1 MAWLGFFL
9 SFFYY
14 ILEVLDPTNYHVWFH
29 LLPTTLDRRG
39 RKFIWLLK
47 LDNANGGNQTQAA
60 ITASESAIH
69 YTIASRQLCYII
81 KNIRFSSAGCF
92 CFSLENFHQKSLRC
106 LQQKSNLS
114 FSFFSPKF
122 LLPNVSSAFSA
133 RRYFIAYLNFLSPFS
148 VSDALAEIFDKL
160 LANNFHLLYLA
171 QKENVNFFLPPFS
184 NCNKVVL
191 TSQYFRSRVS
201 FSDIDH
207 WLRGK
212 HRFWRP
218 RALIVLGCQ
227 PSS

>member
-1 MAWLGFFL
+1 MAR
-9 SFFYY
+9 
-14 ILEVLDPTNYHVWFH
+14 I
-29 LLPTTLDRRG
+29 
-39 RKFIWLLK
+39 
-47 LDNANGGNQTQAA
+47 
-60 ITASESAIH
+60 
-69 YTIASRQLCYII
+69 
-81 KNIRFSSAGCF
+81 
-92 CFSLENFHQKSLRC
+92 
-106 LQQKSNLS
+106 
-114 FSFFSPKF
+114 FSFFLLLHSGSARSHQLSCLVPSFTYHLRPERQKIHLIIETRQRQWRESNPGCHHSKRERYPLHHCLPAALLYYKKHKIGFCWLLLLFTRKF
-122 LLPNVSSAFSA
+122 SSKKFALPAAEVKSFFFIFFSKVFLPNVSSAFSA

-171 QKENVNFFLPPFS
+171 QKENVNFCLPPFS

-191 TSQYFRSRVS
+191 TSQYFRPRVS

-227 PSS
+227 PSRQS